1 LEFDLQDQL
10 LKFMSKMDR
19 TVNSHSQAI
28 DKIEA
33 QMGPMIQSIAKL
45 EVQMGQMANT
55 LNKREEGTLPSQPV
69 ANPNGHYMAE
79 ASTSNHQKF

>member
-1 LEFDLQDQL
+1 
-10 LKFMSKMDR
+10 M
-19 TVNSHSQAI
+19 V
-28 DKIEA
+28 
-33 QMGPMIQSIAKL
+33 QSIAKL